1 MARQQSDV
9 LSQAEAE
16 ELLKIA
22 ESQDGF
28 FAKVKGS
35 AVNRLARVRCTYQAW
50 NDQSLAVKAKA
61 LLDPE
66 DRDAVNIIIL
76 DPSAEGGMP
85 HTRPGIICL
94 PAHYP
99 ESKLKE
105 TLEHEMIHI
114 SQKRQATLWASRA
127 SIEGWEP
134 VRPGLIPDFWA
145 SRLRL
150 NPDTF
155 NTLYAWKGLASTGLA
170 STGPRVQGPRVQG
183 RYVPLPV
190 FIREDKPNMR
200 EIEVRWLD
208 VAEGI
213 VKTSPPTSF
222 TQVYGTL
229 GAVQAE
235 HPYEL
240 WAYSK

>member
-1 MARQQSDV
+1 MLQRSQSEALASPEPRMQAQRRLD
-9 LSQAEAE
+9 QAEA
-16 ELLKIA
+16 
-22 ESQDGF
+22 QDGF
-28 FAKVKGS
+28 FARVKRSG
-35 AVNRLARVRCTYQAW
+35 VNRLARRNCTYEAW
-50 NDQSLAVKAKA
+50 NDQSLAVKAAA

-66 DRDAVNIIIL
+66 DQVDIVIL

-85 HTRPGIICL
+85 HTRPGLICL
-94 PAHYP
+94 PAYYP

-105 TLEHEMIHI
+105 TLAHEMLHI
-114 SQKRQATLWASRA
+114 SQKRQPTLWASRA
-127 SIEGWEP
+127 SIEGWSP
-134 VRPGLIPDFWA
+134 VRAGLIPDFWS

-155 NTLYAWKGLASTGLA
+155 GTLYAWKE
-170 STGPRVQGPRVQG
+170 
-183 RYVPLPV
+183 RYVPLPAY
-190 FIREDKPNMR
+190 IREDKPMLR

-208 VAEGI
+208 TSQGI
-213 VKTSPPTSF
+213 VNTSPPTSF

-229 GAVQAE
+229 GDAQAE

>member
-1 MARQQSDV
+1 MS
-9 LSQAEAE
+9 SQPNTQAKAQ

-28 FAKVKGS
+28 FARVKGS
-35 AVNRLARVRCTYQAW
+35 AVNRLARRNCTYEAW
-50 NDQSLAVKAKA
+50 NDQSLAVTAKA
-61 LLDPE
+61 LLHPE
-66 DRDAVNIIIL
+66 DSVDIVIL

-85 HTRPGIICL
+85 HTRPGLICL

-99 ESKLKE
+99 TSKLKE
-105 TLEHEMIHI
+105 TLEHEMVHI
-114 SQKRQATLWASRA
+114 SQKRQKTLWASRA
-127 SIEGWEP
+127 ALEGWEP
-134 VRPGLIPDFWA
+134 HPGIIPDFWA

-155 NTLYAWKGLASTGLA
+155 GTLYAWKG
-170 STGPRVQGPRVQG
+170 
-183 RYVPLPV
+183 RYLPLPV
-190 FIREDKPNMR
+190 YIREDKPAMR

-213 VKTSPPTSF
+213 VKKSPPTSF
-222 TQVYGTL
+222 TQEYGDL
-229 GAVQAE
+229 GAVQME

-240 WAYSK
+240 WAYA

>member
-1 MARQQSDV
+1 MSSLRPNT
-9 LSQAEAE
+9 QAEAQQ
-16 ELLKIA
+16 LLTIA
-22 ESQDGF
+22 ERQDGF
-28 FAKVKGS
+28 FTRVRGS
-35 AVNRLARVRCTYQAW
+35 AVNRLARRNCTYEAW
-50 NDQSLAVKAKA
+50 NDQSLAIQAAA

-66 DRDAVNIIIL
+66 DRDAVDIVIL

-85 HTRPGIICL
+85 HTRPGLICL
-94 PAHYP
+94 PAYYP
-99 ESKLKE
+99 ASKLKE
-105 TLEHEMIHI
+105 TLAHELVHI
-114 SQKRQATLWASRA
+114 SQKRQASLWASRA
-127 SIEGWEP
+127 SMEGWQP
-134 VRPGLIPDFWA
+134 VLPGQIPDFWA

-155 NTLYAWKGLASTGLA
+155 GTLYAWK
-170 STGPRVQGPRVQG
+170 G

-190 FIREDKPNMR
+190 YIREDKPSIR

-208 VAEGI
+208 LTEGM
-213 VKTSPPTSF
+213 VKTSPPTTF
-222 TQVYGTL
+222 TQVYGDL